1 MPPLR
6 LPLLALIAAMTA
18 TGAHAAS
25 HNRDT
30 FIREQ
35 DLDRDG
41 KVAKDEYAKGRAAEF
56 ARMDK
61 NGDGGLTQTEYV
73 DDYRPRLE
81 ATLPALPADKRDEE
95 RMRQLRQA
103 VVRFGVLDSDSSGK
117 ITTPEFDY
125 AGWGMFMVHETNKD
139 GFVSKADVP
148 KPDDAAAQ

>member
-1 MPPLR
+1 MSSLR
-6 LPLLALIAAMTA
+6 LPMLALIAAMTA
-18 TGAHAAS
+18 TSAHAAS
-25 HNRDT
+25 HDRDT

-35 DLDRDG
+35 DLDGDG
-41 KVAKDEYAKGRAAEF
+41 KVTKDEYAKGRATEF

-61 NGDGGLTQTEYV
+61 NGDGGLTQAEYV

-81 ATLPALPADKRDEE
+81 ATLPALPADKREEE

-103 VVRFGVLDSDSSGK
+103 KVRFDVLDSDSSGK
-117 ITTPEFDY
+117 ITKPEFDF

-148 KPDDAAAQ
+148 KPDDAASQ